1 MKLDLFL
8 FNDIYP
14 CKKRFFANEIRA
26 VILLPSRSSISTKPV
41 GNRYVCPCAIP
52 FRRWRNRHCILFSS
66 PLRRSMELSSGSV
79 SLTSLCRTALGCSAH
94 ISLSRAMFSRV
105 PSMVWL
111 PMKMKEVIP
120 DSFNSFL
127 SSILMEGPFQPKDVN
142 VRCVDKAVLSFAMG
156 ACKT

>member
-1 MKLDLFL
+1 M
-8 FNDIYP
+8 
-14 CKKRFFANEIRA
+14 RIRA

-66 PLRRSMELSSGSV
+66 PLRRSMELSSRSV

-127 SSILMEGPFQPKDVN
+127 SSILMEGRSNLMTSTFAASTK
-142 VRCVDKAVLSFAMG
+142 RSYLLRWVLAKRRTEI
-156 ACKT
+156 ALIARLA